1 MIFTALEPKDW
12 GEVETSLTDA
22 FRRSQAAARDGEP
35 VIFVLS
41 QEDLLGQRGAP
52 GAILANAL
60 LSGMRTL
67 AAEGVQANAVAVG
80 PDADPED
87 LQHWIAQLEA
97 GRGVTGE
104 LDPRTR
110 QARGQDPGMRSAI
123 VTGAARGIGAAV
135 ADRLSADH
143 DVLRVD
149 IDPSVDGLV
158 ADVTNPDDRAR
169 IVEAAGEVSVLV
181 NNAGITRDAR
191 IVKMTEEDFLAVIR
205 INLGAAY
212 ELTRACRFADG
223 ASVVSLASRAYLGN
237 FGQFN
242 YSMSKGG
249 LVGMTRALAL
259 ELAPRVR
266 VNAIAPSLTASEM
279 TRGHACQ
286 GLGQDDREHPARP
299 PGRTGGDRGDDRRA
313 GLAGDGVRDGPGRG
327 RLRRPQPRPV
337 NLKRT
342 LSGTV
347 PL

>member
-1 MIFTALEPKDW
+1 M
-12 GEVETSLTDA
+12 S
-22 FRRSQAAARDGEP
+22 
-35 VIFVLS
+35 
-41 QEDLLGQRGAP
+41 
-52 GAILANAL
+52 
-60 LSGMRTL
+60 
-67 AAEGVQANAVAVG
+67 
-80 PDADPED
+80 
-87 LQHWIAQLEA
+87 
-97 GRGVTGE
+97 
-104 LDPRTR
+104 
-110 QARGQDPGMRSAI
+110 SAI
-123 VTGAARGIGAAV
+123 VTGAARGIGKAV
-135 ADRLSADH
+135 ADRLAADH

-158 ADVTNPDDRAR
+158 ADVTNPEDRAR

-279 TRGHACQ
+279 TRAMPAKVLDKMIASIPLGRQAEPEEIAETIAALASPATAYVTGQVLVAC
-286 GLGQDDREHPARP
+286 G
-299 PGRTGGDRGDDRRA
+299 GRS
-313 GLAGDGVRDGPGRG
+313 LAP
-327 RLRRPQPRPV
+327 
-337 NLKRT
+337 
-342 LSGTV
+342 
-347 PL
+347 